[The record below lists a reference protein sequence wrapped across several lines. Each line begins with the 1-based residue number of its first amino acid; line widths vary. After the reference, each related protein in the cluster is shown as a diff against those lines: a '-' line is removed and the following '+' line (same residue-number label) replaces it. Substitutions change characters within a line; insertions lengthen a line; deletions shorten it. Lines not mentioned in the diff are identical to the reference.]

1 MAIEVGAKVTGKVS
15 GITNFGAFV
24 DLGDH
29 KTGLVHISEISD
41 GYVKDIH
48 DVLSV
53 GDEVTVKVLTVGDDG
68 KIGLSIRKA
77 TDHPES
83 ERPHHSHNDHH
94 DSHHDNNNRGGNHEF
109 HGNGGNHGGESNGHG
124 RRFENNGPRPHHSSA
139 NGRFSGHHSAKHE
152 ESFDDL
158 MSGFLKQ
165 SEDRLATIKRNTEG
179 KRGGRGGRRS

>member
-48 DVLSV
+48 DVLTV

-77 TDHPES
+77 SDHPAAD
-83 ERPHHSHNDHH
+83 RPHHDRPSHSEHH
-94 DSHHDNNNRGGNHEF
+94 DF
-109 HGNGGNHGGESNGHG
+109 HGKSNANHGGSSQEHG
-124 RRFENNGPRPHHSSA
+124 RRFDNNGPRAQHHSSA
-139 NGRFSGHHSAKHE
+139 NGRFSGHHAAKHE

-158 MSGFLKQ
+158 MSGFMKQ

>member
-77 TDHPES
+77 TDHPAS
-83 ERPHHSHNDHH
+83 ERPHHAHNDHH
-94 DSHHDNNNRGGNHEF
+94 EGARGGDHDHHSNGGNRGGD
-109 HGNGGNHGGESNGHG
+109 HGG
-124 RRFENNGPRPHHSSA
+124 RRF
-139 NGRFSGHHSAKHE
+139 GHHAVKHE
-152 ESFDDL
+152 ENFDDM